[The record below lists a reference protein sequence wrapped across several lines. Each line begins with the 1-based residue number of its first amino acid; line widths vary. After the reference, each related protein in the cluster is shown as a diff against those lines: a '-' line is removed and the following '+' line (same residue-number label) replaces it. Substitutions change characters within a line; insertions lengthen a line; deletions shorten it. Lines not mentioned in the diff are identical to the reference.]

1 MPIRTN
7 RGRAAVYRRLWGY
20 PLRSPRHLMG
30 TIVFLAIVVT
40 ALGIVLPKVM
50 GKPATATPGAP
61 GSTSVTTTTSQPPG
75 IAAPVPTTATL
86 PTRLSSPLL
95 TPTSAAPNPEA
106 VNVAKQ
112 WATAWVN
119 HPAGITNADWLNG
132 MRALTTDEF
141 LPQMSTVDPANI
153 TATRVTGDATVQS
166 SYTSSVVV
174 LVPTD
179 GPKLSITLVN
189 TGAGWRVSDYD
200 QAS

>member
-20 PLRSPRHLMG
+20 PLRSPRHLVG
-30 TIVFLAIVVT
+30 TLVFLAIVIT
-40 ALGIVLPKVM
+40 ALGIALPKVM
-50 GKPATATPGAP
+50 GKQATATPSAP
-61 GSTSVTTTTSQPPG
+61 GSTSAVTTTSPPPG
-75 IAAPVPTTATL
+75 LAAPVPTTATL

-95 TPTSAAPNPEA
+95 TPTSAPPNPEA
-106 VNVAKQ
+106 INVAKQ

-132 MRALTTDEF
+132 MRTLTTDEF
-141 LPQMSTVDPANI
+141 LPQMTTVDPANI
-153 TATRVTGDATVQS
+153 PATRVTGDPTVKTS
-166 SYTSSVVV
+166 FSSSVEV

-179 GPKLSITLVN
+179 GPKLSITVVD